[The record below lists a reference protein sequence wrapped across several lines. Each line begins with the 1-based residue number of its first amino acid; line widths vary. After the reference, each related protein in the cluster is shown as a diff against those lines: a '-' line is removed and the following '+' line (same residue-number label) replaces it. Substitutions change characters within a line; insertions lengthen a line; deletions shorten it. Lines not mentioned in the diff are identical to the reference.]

1 MEFSDSISLMKRTYP
16 EPSPKGRYDPLYSL
30 PDSFT
35 RPLRTRPSYPQHMPN
50 GALRHLPNRAPRTP
64 PGPGSRINASPAG
77 HDGKKKLYDRDQ
89 YGYAVTYLFR
99 RQINDD
105 LDFDVGPAKD
115 GEAGQRIDKIEE
127 KTRNLFCPRQT
138 GMEGVMDDDLD
149 EMRQTSSASTVL
161 ATQSPKFVQRYWAIA
176 LLSPWRD
183 TPCLLRHD
191 VRNRTCSIPLRS
203 APCPAGSVQH
213 PAASPTAV
221 GHALPALA
229 HRQPFPKADAPSNIW
244 RKLHRIDN
252 SPICWRTSYSQTR

>member
-1 MEFSDSISLMKRTYP
+1 MMKAFS
-16 EPSPKGRYDPLYSL
+16 
-30 PDSFT
+30 
-35 RPLRTRPSYPQHMPN
+35 
-50 GALRHLPNRAPRTP
+50 
-64 PGPGSRINASPAG
+64 
-77 HDGKKKLYDRDQ
+77 KKKLYDRDQ

-149 EMRQTSSASTVL
+149 EKLQTSSASTIL
-161 ATQSPKFVQRYWAIA
+161 STQSPKFVQRYWAIA

-191 VRNRTCSIPLRS
+191 VRNRTCSMPLRRAPCLPVPYSIPRRLPLRS
-203 APCPAGSVQH
+203 VMP
-213 PAASPTAV
+213 SPS
-221 GHALPALA
+221 LN
-229 HRQPFPKADAPSNIW
+229 HRQPFPKANAPSNIW
-244 RKLHRIDN
+244 IKIQRIDN

>member
-149 EMRQTSSASTVL
+149 EKLQTSSASTVL
-161 ATQSPKFVQRYWAIA
+161 ATESSTFVQRYWAIA

-191 VRNRTCSIPLRS
+191 VRNRRCSISGALPAPPVPYNIPRRLPLRS
-203 APCPAGSVQH
+203 VMP
-213 PAASPTAV
+213 SPS
-221 GHALPALA
+221 LD
-229 HRQPFPKADAPSNIW
+229 HRQPFPKADAPSNISI
-244 RKLHRIDN
+244 KIQRIDN
-252 SPICWRTSYSQTR
+252 SPIC

>member
-1 MEFSDSISLMKRTYP
+1 MERSGIFPIGHPARLPVRGPAST
-16 EPSPKGRYDPLYSL
+16 PLL
-30 PDSFT
+30 PAMT
-35 RPLRTRPSYPQHMPN
+35 E
-50 GALRHLPNRAPRTP
+50 
-64 PGPGSRINASPAG
+64 
-77 HDGKKKLYDRDQ
+77 KKNLYDRDQ

-105 LDFDVGPAKD
+105 LDFDAGPAKD

-149 EMRQTSSASTVL
+149 EKRQTSSASTILV
-161 ATQSPKFVQRYWAIA
+161 TQSPKFVQRYWAIA

-213 PAASPTAV
+213 PAASPSAV
-221 GHALPALA
+221 GHTFAIFGLSANITES
-229 HRQPFPKADAPSNIW
+229 RCPSNIW
-244 RKLHRIDN
+244 IKIQRIDN
-252 SPICWRTSYSQTR
+252 SPIC